1 MARAK
6 IWTDEQYM
14 GYPIQKFDDGC
25 REEILSAI
33 VNIFH
38 FMWTYCGK
46 RLFVSHLTVFLPEDF
61 NKNGT
66 GIIRNALHSWRS
78 AKLHRKIRAEYLW
91 CREEGDSSKLGR
103 PHYHIFLI
111 VSGKYIQSSYG
122 ICNDLNRLLSYR
134 TGEESQ
140 KAHINPPAKDGF
152 RWGKK
157 VSEKLDN
164 LDDAIHWASY
174 LAKVSTKNA
183 PYRQRTYDYS
193 RGFRNHPSGSIAT
206 YTLQEEKM
214 FDELD
219 LAISEQD
226 WEAWGPENYDF
237 EKELN
242 FDPRTGGPFHPEP
255 QETPSPA
262 QKIQENLPYGLTSR
276 TSFLRLDNTATGI
289 GHGPV

>member
-1 MARAK
+1 MANTKSLRLAVGAIFPKGPGK
-6 IWTDEQYM
+6 IYFYRYQV
-14 GYPIQKFDDGC
+14 DG
-25 REEILSAI
+25 RRK
-33 VNIFH
+33 
-38 FMWTYCGK
+38 T
-46 RLFVSHLTVFLPEDF
+46 VSLQT
-61 NKNGT
+61 
-66 GIIRNALHSWRS
+66 A
-78 AKLHRKIRAEYLW
+78 
-91 CREEGDSSKLGR
+91 
-103 PHYHIFLI
+103 
-111 VSGKYIQSSYG
+111 
-122 ICNDLNRLLSYR
+122 
-134 TGEESQ
+134 
-140 KAHINPPAKDGF
+140 
-152 RWGKK
+152 
-157 VSEKLDN
+157 
-164 LDDAIHWASY
+164 AIHWASY